1 VDELYHLIKMIKELK
16 LINKVAQ
23 ELGIKPSSVRRQINR
38 IEAYI
43 EERPVQKRSGKQKGQ
58 EYAQAMRKVL
68 ERELG
73 RPIRTETIPT
83 DRRVVFQKLEDALRY
98 SKPIAHISNIRK
110 VRRKRRKED
119 KDEWEEWWEIEIAR
133 DSGPWVAGGY

>member
-1 VDELYHLIKMIKELK
+1 MDELYHLIKMVKELK
-16 LINKVAQ
+16 LIDKVAQ
-23 ELGIKPSSVRRQINR
+23 ELGIKPSSVRRQLNR
-38 IEAYI
+38 MEAYI
-43 EERPVQKRSGKQKGQ
+43 EGRPVQKRSGKQKGQ

-73 RPIRTETIPT
+73 RPIRTEPIPT
-83 DRRVVFQKLEDALRY
+83 DRRVVFQRLEDALRY

-110 VRRKRRKED
+110 VRRKNQKGEL
-119 KDEWEEWWEIEIAR
+119 EEWWEVEIAR